1 MHYNANAGT
10 RPPFGGKV
18 KRVSDVNSM
27 GYSPGFNQHDQ
38 QNFQSPGNLY
48 PNLEPSVN
56 TYQQGFPASSPY
68 EPQMQSTPFRNVP
81 SAPQDMPYNYKS
93 SATPNLDVFAQPM
106 VQDMALQYGQQLAG
120 VGTSKIKNEVEKYV
134 SISELKYYFAV
145 DTKYVLT
152 KLWLLFFP
160 FTNKDWSIKY
170 KPDAPIKPRYEV
182 NAPDLYIPT
191 MAYITYVLVAGYVLG
206 MQDRFTPE
214 QLGILASS
222 ALAWICIELVV
233 YYCTLYIL
241 QVQTMLRAYDMLAYS
256 GYKFVGIIFSILT
269 SLVGGVTAYYCVLVY
284 SNLALAFFLTRNL
297 RVKVLAGPSEGPAN
311 YYDGVGH
318 PVGHRRKV
326 YFLLCMAAVQPVL
339 SWWLSY
345 SLVSS
350 GSPLTVTEGKAL

>member
-1 MHYNANAGT
+1 MYLLHFFAA
-10 RPPFGGKV
+10 FGRKV
-18 KRVSDVNSM
+18 KRLSDVNAM
-27 GYSPGFNQHDQ
+27 GYSPGFNPHDQ
-38 QNFQSPGNLY
+38 QNVPSGGNMY

-56 TYQQGFPASSPY
+56 TYQQGFSTSTPY
-68 EPQMQSTPFRNVP
+68 EPQMQSSSFQNIPQQ
-81 SAPQDMPYNYKS
+81 APQDMSYNYKP
-93 SATPNLDVFAQPM
+93 SATSNLDVFAAPM

-120 VGTSKIKNEVEKYV
+120 VGTSKIKNEVEKFV

-145 DTKYVLT
+145 DTKYVLN

-256 GYKFVGIIFSILT
+256 GYKFVGIIFSILI
-269 SLVGGVTAYYCVLVY
+269 SLVGGLTAYYCVLIY
-284 SNLALAFFLTRNL
+284 ANLALAFFLTRNL
-297 RVKVLAGPSEGPAN
+297 RVKVLAGPMDGPSN
-311 YYDGVGH
+311 YYDGAGH
-318 PVGHRRKV
+318 SVGHRRKV
-326 YFLLCMAAVQPVL
+326 YFLLCMTAIQPVL

-345 SLVSS
+345 SVVSY
-350 GSPLTVTEGKAL
+350 GAPVPAVDAKAL